1 MIATVV
7 NELAAARRFTDLS
20 VDFTAEVLNRDAT
33 RIGESFSVDIELVIS
48 TTTLPMS
55 GELKRLKVAVQ
66 QTISSN
72 PAGLRLENI
81 TRQGSMLPLNLPLCS
96 PATSNHRRVVMDS
109 PHTQVQG
116 SKQIRIPLPSPY
128 NFSSNT
134 HPVPASVSTVAHQA
148 RTSTI
153 SPVGG
158 GERRTRKPPHYSAA
172 PSTYDDFHWLCGV
185 FGSLGC
191 QLRSNYVAPRGG
203 EVAGG
208 GKVTIE

>member
-33 RIGESFSVDIELVIS
+33 RIGESFSVDIELFIS

-55 GELKRLKVAVQ
+55 GKLRRLKVAVQ

-96 PATSNHRRVVMDS
+96 PRHVKPQAGGNGLPAH
-109 PHTQVQG
+109 
-116 SKQIRIPLPSPY
+116 PSPRAKADQHT
-128 NFSSNT
+128 FT
-134 HPVPASVSTVAHQA
+134 LAV
-148 RTSTI
+148 
-153 SPVGG
+153 
-158 GERRTRKPPHYSAA
+158 
-172 PSTYDDFHWLCGV
+172 
-185 FGSLGC
+185 
-191 QLRSNYVAPRGG
+191 QLFL
-203 EVAGG
+203 
-208 GKVTIE
+208 